1 MAVLAWIFTM
11 SAGFLDALQEHWSAT
26 QIAASNVWTWL
37 VSDMKN
43 GRRIILIYLLATDYH
58 RMDHSRDT
66 AQSYNNRCCA
76 ASR

>member
-37 VSDMKN
+37 LPIV
-43 GRRIILIYLLATDYH
+43 TDGSQSG
-58 RMDHSRDT
+58 HST
-66 AQSYNNRCCA
+66 VI
-76 ASR
+76 